1 MKKTIFALLSTIS
14 LFIAVITFIGCK
26 QETNKNDANVESSI
40 TNVTSKDPLPSWNDG
55 ELKNSIISF
64 VKEATDS
71 TLKNFIPKGDRI
83 ATFDNDGTL
92 WAEKPLVQELF
103 AFYQVKKMVAAN
115 PALASKQPFKAVVD
129 KDMDYFKK
137 GGEKALI
144 ELVIA
149 THTGMTED
157 EFEKSAKDFMAT
169 QKYPGK
175 NVPIKNITYQPQ
187 IELLNYL
194 RANGFLTFICSGGTV
209 ELMRTISQDFYG
221 IPKHQVIGTS
231 FKYEFDET
239 NRTIIRKPAL
249 NTFDDKAVKP
259 TNIQLH
265 IGQRPV
271 FACGNVGAGGDVA
284 MLKYSQ
290 SSSYPSFQLLVN
302 HTDAE
307 REYAYQEKD
316 SVSLTA
322 AKANKWHVIDMKK
335 DWKKVFRD

>member
-1 MKKTIFALLSTIS
+1 MKKALPKLLCLVSIAIFIS
-14 LFIAVITFIGCK
+14 CK
-26 QETNKNDANVESSI
+26 KGENSPESKQTAIEVSGTNA
-40 TNVTSKDPLPSWNDG
+40 DPLPSWNEG
-55 ELKNSIISF
+55 ALKNSIISF
-64 VKEATDS
+64 VKEAVDS
-71 TLKNFIPKGDRI
+71 TSKNFIPQADRI

-92 WAEKPLVQELF
+92 WTEKPLVQELF
-103 AFYQVKKMVAAN
+103 AFYQVKKMVDAN
-115 PALASKQPFKAVVD
+115 PALASKQPFKAVVE
-129 KDMDYFKK
+129 KDIDYFKK

-157 EFEKSAKDFMAT
+157 EFEKAAKDFMAT
-169 QKYPGK
+169 EKYPGK
-175 NVPIKNITYQPQ
+175 NVPFKNITYQPQ
-187 IELLNYL
+187 IELLNFL

-231 FKYEFDET
+231 FSYVFDET
-239 NRTIIRKPAL
+239 NRTILRKPAL

-290 SSSYPSFQLLVN
+290 SSAYPSFQLLVN
-302 HTDAE
+302 HTDAK

-316 SVSLTA
+316 SASLTA
-322 AKANKWHVIDMKK
+322 AKANKWHVIDMKT